1 MNKNYYDILQINQ
14 NASPEIIEKAYKTLA
29 KKYHPDLQE
38 ESNKKEAEE
47 ILKEINEAYE
57 ILSDP
62 NKKALYDQNLKNE
75 TISQEDYDE
84 IYEENQNL
92 KNAIN
97 NMQNSRYT
105 NSRSTSVNDI
115 NNNNITPNNY
125 NYYNNQYDNQ
135 NSNQDFE
142 EMQRAKELEYQKQ
155 QLAYQQQLEQARQKA
170 YHDAYIQDLKNRG
183 YRIKY
188 KKSIKD
194 YIKGI
199 ISIIIVI
206 VILIILWHIPFI
218 HNFFIDLY
226 EKNEI
231 INNAVNSI
239 ISLFEK

>member
-14 NASPEIIEKAYKTLA
+14 NASPEIIDKAYKTLA

-38 ESNKKEAEE
+38 ENNKKEAEE

-75 TISQEDYDE
+75 TISQEQYDE

-97 NMQNSRYT
+97 NMQNSRS
-105 NSRSTSVNDI
+105 NSANDI
-115 NNNNITPNNY
+115 NNNNNINPHNYNPNN
-125 NYYNNQYDNQ
+125 
-135 NSNQDFE
+135 NQDFE
-142 EMQRAKELEYQKQ
+142 EMQRAQELEYQKQ

-199 ISIIIVI
+199 ISILIVI

-218 HNFFIDLY
+218 QNFFIKFY
-226 EKNEI
+226 EENEI
-231 INNAVNSI
+231 INNTVNFFKNI
-239 ISLFEK
+239 FY

>member
-14 NASPEIIEKAYKTLA
+14 NASPEIIDKAYKTLA

-38 ESNKKEAEE
+38 ENNKKEAEE
-47 ILKEINEAYE
+47 ILKEINEAYG

-75 TISQEDYDE
+75 TISQEDYHE

-105 NSRSTSVNDI
+105 NSRSNSVNDI
-115 NNNNITPNNY
+115 NNNINSNNY
-125 NYYNNQYDNQ
+125 TQNN
-135 NSNQDFE
+135 NQDFE
-142 EMQRAKELEYQKQ
+142 EMQRAQELEYQKQ

-199 ISIIIVI
+199 ISILIVI

-218 HNFFIDLY
+218 QSFFIKFY
-226 EKNEI
+226 EENEI
-231 INNAVNSI
+231 INNTVNFFKNI
-239 ISLFEK
+239 FY

>member
-14 NASPEIIEKAYKTLA
+14 NASPEIIDKAYKTLA

-38 ESNKKEAEE
+38 ENNKKEAEE

-97 NMQNSRYT
+97 NMQNSRS
-105 NSRSTSVNDI
+105 NSANDI
-115 NNNNITPNNY
+115 NNNNNINPHNY
-125 NYYNNQYDNQ
+125 NQNN
-135 NSNQDFE
+135 NQDFE
-142 EMQRAKELEYQKQ
+142 EMQRAQELEYQKQ

-183 YRIKY
+183 YKIKY

-199 ISIIIVI
+199 ISILIVI

-218 HNFFIDLY
+218 QSFFIKFY
-226 EKNEI
+226 EENEI
-231 INNAVNSI
+231 INNTVDFI
-239 ISLFEK
+239 ISLFKE

>member
-14 NASPEIIEKAYKTLA
+14 NASPEIIDKAYKTLA

-38 ESNKKEAEE
+38 ENNKKEAEE

-75 TISQEDYDE
+75 TISQEKYDE

-105 NSRSTSVNDI
+105 NPRSNSANDI
-115 NNNNITPNNY
+115 NNNNNINPNNY
-125 NYYNNQYDNQ
+125 NQNNNQN
-135 NSNQDFE
+135 FE
-142 EMQRAKELEYQKQ
+142 EMQRAQELEYQKQ
-155 QLAYQQQLEQARQKA
+155 QLAYQKQLEQARQKA

-199 ISIIIVI
+199 ISILIVI

-218 HNFFIDLY
+218 QSFFIKFY
-226 EKNEI
+226 EENEI
-231 INNAVNSI
+231 INNTVDFI
-239 ISLFEK
+239 ISLFKE

>member
-14 NASPEIIEKAYKTLA
+14 NASPEIIDKAYKTLA

-38 ESNKKEAEE
+38 ENNKKDAEE
-47 ILKEINEAYE
+47 ILKEINEAYG

-105 NSRSTSVNDI
+105 NSRSNSVNDI
-115 NNNNITPNNY
+115 NNNINPHNY
-125 NYYNNQYDNQ
+125 NQNN
-135 NSNQDFE
+135 NQDFE
-142 EMQRAKELEYQKQ
+142 EMQRAQELEYQKQ

-199 ISIIIVI
+199 ISILIVI

-218 HNFFIDLY
+218 QSFFIKFY
-226 EKNEI
+226 EENEI
-231 INNAVNSI
+231 INNTVDFI
-239 ISLFEK
+239 ISLFKE

>member
-14 NASPEIIEKAYKTLA
+14 NASPEIIDKAYKTLA

-38 ESNKKEAEE
+38 ENNKKDAEE
-47 ILKEINEAYE
+47 ILKEINEAYG

-105 NSRSTSVNDI
+105 NSRSNSVNDI
-115 NNNNITPNNY
+115 NNNINPHNY
-125 NYYNNQYDNQ
+125 NQNN
-135 NSNQDFE
+135 NQDFE
-142 EMQRAKELEYQKQ
+142 EMQRAQELEYQKQ

-188 KKSIKD
+188 KKSLKD
-194 YIKGI
+194 YIRGI
-199 ISIIIVI
+199 ITIILVIIILFGI
-206 VILIILWHIPFI
+206 FQIPFVQ
-218 HNFFIDLY
+218 NFFINMY
-226 EKNEI
+226 EENEI
-231 INNAVNSI
+231 LNNIVNFFIN
-239 ISLFEK
+239 LFK

>member
-14 NASPEIIEKAYKTLA
+14 NASPEIIDKAYKTLA

-38 ESNKKEAEE
+38 ENNKKEAEE

-75 TISQEDYDE
+75 TISQEQYDE

-105 NSRSTSVNDI
+105 NSRSNSVNDI
-115 NNNNITPNNY
+115 NNNNNINPHNY
-125 NYYNNQYDNQ
+125 NQNN
-135 NSNQDFE
+135 NQDFE
-142 EMQRAKELEYQKQ
+142 EMQRAQELEYQKQ

-199 ISIIIVI
+199 ISILIVI

-218 HNFFIDLY
+218 QNFFIKFY
-226 EKNEI
+226 EENEI
-231 INNAVNSI
+231 INNTVNFFKNI
-239 ISLFEK
+239 FY

>member
-38 ESNKKEAEE
+38 ESNKKQAEE

-57 ILSDP
+57 ILSNPD
-62 NKKALYDQNLKNE
+62 KKALYDQNLKNE
-75 TISQEDYDE
+75 AISQEDYNE

-97 NMQNSRYT
+97 HMQNSRYANPRT
-105 NSRSTSVNDI
+105 NTTNNSNI
-115 NNNNITPNNY
+115 NNTINQNNY
-125 NYYNNQYDNQ
+125 NQNNNR
-135 NSNQDFE
+135 NFE
-142 EMQRAKELEYQKQ
+142 EIQRAQELEYQKQ
-155 QLAYQQQLEQARQKA
+155 QLAYQRQLEQARQKA

-188 KKSIKD
+188 KKSLKD

-199 ISIIIVI
+199 ISILIVI
-206 VILIILWHIPFI
+206 AILIILWHIPFI
-218 HNFFIDLY
+218 QSFFIKFY
-226 EKNEI
+226 EENEI
-231 INNAVNSI
+231 INNTVDFI
-239 ISLFEK
+239 ISLFKE

>member
-14 NASPEIIEKAYKTLA
+14 NASPEIIDKAYKTLA

-38 ESNKKEAEE
+38 ENNKKEAEE

-75 TISQEDYDE
+75 TISQEQYDE

-105 NSRSTSVNDI
+105 NSRSNSVNDI
-115 NNNNITPNNY
+115 NNNNNINPHNY
-125 NYYNNQYDNQ
+125 NQNN
-135 NSNQDFE
+135 NQDFE
-142 EMQRAKELEYQKQ
+142 EMQRAQELEYQKQ

-199 ISIIIVI
+199 ISILIVI

-218 HNFFIDLY
+218 QNFFIKFY
-226 EKNEI
+226 EENEI
-231 INNAVNSI
+231 INNTVNFFKNI
-239 ISLFEK
+239 VY